1 MSCVTI
7 SIVTSHSHFDMSDL
21 DQDSIITIRWSALGN
36 PPVNIEILSYAHS
49 EDLLAEITALRVLH
63 GPPWKVR
70 LEGPRLYLTV
80 ETMRCKA
87 MHQFAKTLIADY
99 GCTHAH
105 ILRMASSHHQ

>member
-1 MSCVTI
+1 MNGYT
-7 SIVTSHSHFDMSDL
+7 TTTHSHFDTSDMSDL
-21 DQDSIITIRWSALGN
+21 DQDSIITLRWSALFN

-49 EDLLAEITALRVLH
+49 EDLLAEITSLIVLY

-80 ETMRCKA
+80 ADIHCKA

-105 ILRMASSHHQ
+105 TLLIASKHH

>member
-1 MSCVTI
+1 MNGYAPT
-7 SIVTSHSHFDMSDL
+7 THSHFDMSDMSDL
-21 DQDSIITIRWSALGN
+21 DQDSIITIQWSALFS

-49 EDLLAEITALRVLH
+49 EDLLAEVTALLVLY

-80 ETMRCKA
+80 ADMHCKA

-105 ILRMASSHHQ
+105 TLRMASKHH